1 MIGHKRSYGGY
12 LIQRARRRLI
22 NSLYRRLYRDDAPD
36 QSRCLMLA
44 GTARTGTTWLA
55 ELIGSNQPT
64 RIMFEPFHPA
74 QVPDYASFKSF
85 LFMRPDE
92 PNAAL
97 HDYCDRVFTGRI
109 RNPWIDD
116 MIEVLR
122 PQARIVKDVRA
133 NLLLKWINR
142 QFPSIPL
149 VLLLRHPCAVAHS
162 RMELRWP
169 ADQDLSCL
177 TSQKN
182 LKEDFL
188 RNKEDLINGA
198 QYEEEKNAV
207 IWCIHNMVPLSQFGD
222 GGLNVV
228 RYEDLLSN
236 KAEVMA
242 GLMQSIG
249 WQGGDAVNASPERPS
264 RTTSLSTALDGAL
277 VANSRW
283 KNNLSVQQ
291 IDRIFKVVDMFGL
304 GHLYQQD

>member
-1 MIGHKRSYGGY
+1 
-12 LIQRARRRLI
+12 
-22 NSLYRRLYRDDAPD
+22 
-36 QSRCLMLA
+36 MLA
-44 GTARTGTTWLA
+44 GTARAGTTWLA
-55 ELIGSNQPT
+55 ELVGSSQPT
-64 RIMFEPFHPA
+64 RVMFEPFYPA
-74 QVPDYASFKSF
+74 GVPEYSGFKEF
-85 LFMRPDE
+85 LYMRPDK
-92 PNAAL
+92 PNVDL
-97 HDYCDRVFTGRI
+97 RDFCDRVFTGRI
-109 RNPWIDD
+109 RNPWIDS

-122 PQARIVKDVRA
+122 PQMRIVKDVRA
-133 NLLLKWINR
+133 NLLLKWINL

-149 VLLLRHPCAVAHS
+149 ILLLWHPCAVAHS

-169 ADQDLSCL
+169 ADQDLACL
-177 TSQKN
+177 TSQTD
-182 LKEDFL
+182 LKEDFF

-198 QYEEEKNAV
+198 QYEEEKNAI

-249 WQGGDAVNASPERPS
+249 WQRGDTVNSRPERPS

-291 IDRIFKVVDMFGL
+291 IDRIFKVVDVFGL